1 MKSSKFLILIIF
13 LIFVIKSNGQ
23 QTSSSSGEIDDDSKC
38 YGETMETCFT
48 SGSCCI
54 WCGSPKNTTI
64 TKVAGVC
71 FLQSSLSSC
80 PQDVLTLTGDKCNE
94 YNSASCICSFR
105 NTTNSVISASSS
117 SPSSLPPIDYS
128 LILISIVLIFQCI
141 FYSSF

>member
-1 MKSSKFLILIIF
+1 MKLSKFIILIIF
-13 LIFVIKSNGQ
+13 LIFIIKSNGE
-23 QTSSSSGEIDDDSKC
+23 QTSSSVEIDDDSKC

-80 PQDVLTLTGDKCNE
+80 PQDILTLTGDKCNE
-94 YNSASCICSFR
+94 YNSASCTCSFR
-105 NTTNSVISASSS
+105 NTTNSIISSSS
-117 SPSSLPPIDYS
+117 SPSSLPPINYS
-128 LILISIVLIFQCI
+128 LIFISIVLIFPCI